1 MDWMFED
8 CRTDFDT
15 LDPVIRKK
23 ALEIANQLMKQG
35 KFTEKEAINE
45 AIKRAEEW
53 FYDLEG

>member
-8 CRTDFDT
+8 FRTDLDM
-15 LDPVIRKK
+15 LDPVIKKK
-23 ALEIANQLMKQG
+23 ALEIANQLIKQEE
-35 KFTEKEAINE
+35 FTKKEAITE